1 MNEIVSIR
9 VAKLLKKNF
18 GFSNPTV
25 YVYNNVGEKEYS
37 LFTKSRS
44 TSYPAPE
51 LIETVEYLWGC
62 GIKIYYIPEGLE
74 CRGYVEI
81 GKRKFKMNILSTSPI
96 GSYKTCLE
104 FLCLLYD
111 YRDVY
116 SLRR

>member
-1 MNEIVSIR
+1 MEEIVSVR

-18 GFSNPTV
+18 SYSHPTV
-25 YVYNNVGEKEYS
+25 YVYNSLGKKEYS
-37 LFTKSRS
+37 LFTESGI

-62 GIKIYYIPEGLE
+62 GIKIYYIPEGSE

-81 GKRKFKMNILSTSPI
+81 GKKKFKMDILSTSPI

-104 FLCLLYD
+104 FLCFLYEHQR
-111 YRDVY
+111 YLN
-116 SLRR
+116 SK